1 MSAIYVLIGIV
12 LTLFGG
18 WLTTREIKIFAQGK
32 QDRLGFHIQLL
43 GGGTLVLALG
53 IAMIVQNI

>member
-1 MSAIYVLIGIV
+1 MSVLYVIVGIV
-12 LTLFGG
+12 LTLFGI
-18 WLTTREIKIFAQGK
+18 WLAIREIKIFAEGK

-43 GGGTLVLALG
+43 GGATLCLILG